1 MVKNR
6 DHLTLML
13 IDSILF
19 SLYYL
24 RVMKLRVFKTFS
36 SEILWTPSF
45 WVFRVKLTTSIN
57 SREF

>member
-1 MVKNR
+1 M
-6 DHLTLML
+6 

-24 RVMKLRVFKTFS
+24 RVLSQMKLRVFKTFS
-36 SEILWTPSF
+36 SEILWTPSL